1 MDAAK
6 VEAVAREMFETL
18 HAMNS
23 RPRNW
28 DRHPDGDQA
37 EELGRD
43 TFRAMA
49 EHALAIALLEAS
61 VGEGDP
67 ATEPVARAENQDGQA

>member
-49 EHALAIALLEAS
+49 EKALALVEDKGLNA
-61 VGEGDP
+61 
-67 ATEPVARAENQDGQA
+67 